1 MVKEKG
7 RSKRK
12 GFPPRRGIFDRTI
25 AETDLTSYTFGAD
38 LYRDIL
44 QAIRDAKRTS

>member
-12 GFPPRRGIFDRTI
+12 GFPHRGIFDRTI
-25 AETDLTSYTFGAD
+25 AETDLTNYTFGAD